1 MPLTQ
6 VKSRLCAN
14 AVASECVN
22 LARRLDHPPTIRR
35 WGTGA
40 ATEILAVVVRKSPPV
55 AASVRLIHRQR
66 TKDQPCPRGITGAVG
81 VLNWEAFPSR
91 RLWGGAAAVS
101 KPLGPPQSARDAC
114 CVWPPA
120 TGPTKP
126 AGETAVWDQRVP
138 RQSVS
143 PFAKWLLPCHRIPRA
158 KTSCLSVSMY
168 DAALASNRRTQPVA
182 DSHFGLPW

>member
-91 RLWGGAAAVS
+91 RLWVALQRFRSRWGRRNQPEMHAVS
-101 KPLGPPQSARDAC
+101 GHQPQAPPSQQAKPLFEISGSPGKAYPRSPSDCSR
-114 CVWPPA
+114 A
-120 TGPTKP
+120 TEFPG
-126 AGETAVWDQRVP
+126 QRLHVY
-138 RQSVS
+138 R
-143 PFAKWLLPCHRIPRA
+143 
-158 KTSCLSVSMY
+158 
-168 DAALASNRRTQPVA
+168 
-182 DSHFGLPW
+182 